1 MKPLGIMSKQ
11 ELKSALVRSI
21 ILEYQNAKTFGA
33 MSWGHDVPP
42 SMFVARKNRIRLAKC
57 YSQKH
62 DPVSS
67 LLFQR
72 TLPTG
77 HAWQGTGVLISNSMH
92 AWVDG
97 VWSHIGCTVPIE
109 HCRGK

>member
-11 ELKSALVRSI
+11 ELKSTLLRSI
-21 ILEYQNAKTFGA
+21 ILEYQNAKTCSS
-33 MSWGHDVPP
+33 MSWGLDAPP
-42 SMFVARKNRIRLAKC
+42 SMFAARRNRIRLARY
-57 YSQKH
+57 YSQKYE
-62 DPVSS
+62 PVSN

-72 TLPTG
+72 ALPTC
-77 HAWQGTGVLISNSMH
+77 HAWQGTGVLISNSIH

-97 VWSHIGCTVPIE
+97 VWSHIGFTVPIE